1 MDFASAVLIGGILD
15 LYFVL
20 KTRSMVVAAVMHG
33 TFNAI
38 SGLVIYFVR
47 GGTDLLNG
55 MPGLSGFIVMGLAIV
70 CMVLYDRY
78 ISHQN
83 ICSLTLGDAL
93 ERGGGLGNMRSEC

>member
-1 MDFASAVLIGGILD
+1 MDFASAVLIDGILD

-20 KTRSMVVAAVMHG
+20 KTRPMVAAVMYG
-33 TFNAI
+33 TVNAI

-47 GGTDLLNG
+47 GGNDLLNG

-83 ICSLTLGDAL
+83 ICSLTLGEAL
-93 ERGGGLGNMRSEC
+93 ER

>member
-1 MDFASAVLIGGILD
+1 MDFASAVLIGGILE

-20 KTRSMVVAAVMHG
+20 KTRSMVAAVMHG
-33 TFNAI
+33 TFNAV

-47 GGTDLLNG
+47 GGNDLLNG

-78 ISHQN
+78 IAHQN
-83 ICSLTLGDAL
+83 ICSLTLKEAL
-93 ERGGGLGNMRSEC
+93 ER